1 VKAETGAQQTN
12 RARLP
17 LAPSRRRALLTIHI
31 VVAVGLLGDSAG
43 FLAIAIRAATTDDP
57 RLATSSYELLR
68 MFSYVFGIP
77 LSFATLI
84 TGVGLGLTSRW
95 GVLRYPWTVGKLL
108 LIVSVILAGALVIDG
123 ALDDPTNGGNA
134 ETALIAAASWD
145 VIALMT
151 ATALAVY
158 KPGRGRRRALSPQ
171 TRQPSGAGAG
181 DELST
186 SHRSQRHD
194 NRKGF
199 MSVEVTTHE
208 PRDSRSADLARRLRH
223 RAQYQPHYEEA
234 R

>member
-1 VKAETGAQQTN
+1 M
-12 RARLP
+12 
-17 LAPSRRRALLTIHI
+17 
-31 VVAVGLLGDSAG
+31 
-43 FLAIAIRAATTDDP
+43 
-57 RLATSSYELLR
+57 R
-68 MFSYVFGIP
+68 MLSYVFGIP

-134 ETALIAAASWD
+134 ETALIAAAGWD

-171 TRQPSGAGAG
+171 R
-181 DELST
+181 
-186 SHRSQRHD
+186 
-194 NRKGF
+194 
-199 MSVEVTTHE
+199 
-208 PRDSRSADLARRLRH
+208 
-223 RAQYQPHYEEA
+223 
-234 R
+234 

>member
-1 VKAETGAQQTN
+1 VKAETGAQQTS

-17 LAPSRRRALLTIHI
+17 LAPFRRRALLTIHI

-84 TGVGLGLTSRW
+84 TGVGLGLTSSW

-123 ALDDPTNGGNA
+123 ALNGGNA

-158 KPGRGRRRALSPQ
+158 KPGAAAGRFRR
-171 TRQPSGAGAG
+171 T
-181 DELST
+181 
-186 SHRSQRHD
+186 
-194 NRKGF
+194 
-199 MSVEVTTHE
+199 
-208 PRDSRSADLARRLRH
+208 RDSRWGRALAMSCRLLIGQRDTTTG
-223 RAQYQPHYEEA
+223 RASCPW